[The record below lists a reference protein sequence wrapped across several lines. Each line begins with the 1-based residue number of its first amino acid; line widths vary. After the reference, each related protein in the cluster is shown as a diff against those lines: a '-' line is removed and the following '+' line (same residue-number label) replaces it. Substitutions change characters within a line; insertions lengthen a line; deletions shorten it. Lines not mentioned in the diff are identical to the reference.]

1 MSEKR
6 KSYDKE
12 FKLSAVKMITE
23 AGMSLSQVSR
33 DLGVNESSLHKW
45 KKDYLSDQQNAFPGK
60 GRMKP
65 EEEELRKVKKQL
77 SRVTMERNRAATKAH
92 WACCLPANHP
102 CYLILGKVT
111 VKRAP
116 NSHFTD
122 RWPSRRGILGSL
134 GACWH

>member
-23 AGMSLSQVSR
+23 RGMSLMQVSR
-33 DLGVNESSLHKW
+33 DLGVNENSLHKW

-65 EEEELRKVKKQL
+65 EEEELRRVKKEL
-77 SRVTMERNRAATKAH
+77 ARVTMERDILKKAIGYF
-92 WACCLPANHP
+92 A
-102 CYLILGKVT
+102 KV
-111 VKRAP
+111 KE
-116 NSHFTD
+116 
-122 RWPSRRGILGSL
+122 
-134 GACWH
+134 

>member
-77 SRVTMERNRAATKAH
+77 SRVTMECDILKKAIGYFTK
-92 WACCLPANHP
+92 
-102 CYLILGKVT
+102 VQE
-111 VKRAP
+111 
-116 NSHFTD
+116 
-122 RWPSRRGILGSL
+122 
-134 GACWH
+134 